1 MSKQVTIKYVHSPI
15 GRDESQKAT
24 IRGFG
29 FTRLNQ
35 VKSFPDTAAIRGMIN
50 KVFHLVQIVEK

>member
-1 MSKQVTIKYVHSPI
+1 MSKTINIKYAHSPI
-15 GRDESQKAT
+15 GRDQSQKDT

-35 VKSFPDTAAIRGMIN
+35 IKSFPDTAAIRGMIN
-50 KVFHLVQIVEK
+50 KVKHLVQIVEK